1 MKLKKLQ
8 LENFRNYHR
17 YEYIFDPDKNA
28 TVITGPNGKGK
39 TNLLEAI
46 HVMSL
51 GKSFRS
57 VLQDDLIEWE
67 MDYFRCRADIEANG
81 EAMTL
86 EVGYS
91 NYPSKKKVFK
101 VNGAAVKNSE
111 YVGTFTSVLFNP
123 EDLNILYLSPSLRR
137 KYIDILLSQSEKKY
151 LQSLLK
157 YNKSLKQRNAL
168 LHDIREQKFQGR
180 DTKPMID
187 NLYAWDKEV
196 SQFGEVLIEKR
207 QDFTEFLNKKLTKIY
222 QSISGDKENIHV
234 TYVTKIANNYLQ
246 TLSERLE
253 KDILQGR
260 STAGPH
266 RDDLQFFINDK
277 EINKTASRGEFRT
290 LLLSIK
296 LAEIDYLKEKT
307 GENPILILDD
317 VFSELDTARQ
327 TQLLKAI
334 ENCQAIISTTD
345 LSNLQ
350 EMASES
356 AILQLADTQ

>member
-67 MDYFRCRADIEANG
+67 MDYFRCLADVEAGG
-81 EAMTL
+81 EAMKL

-101 VNGAAVKNSE
+101 VNDAAVKNSE
-111 YVGTFTSVLFNP
+111 YVGTFTSVLFHP

-137 KYIDILLSQSEKKY
+137 KYMDILLSQSEKRY

-168 LHDIREQKFQGR
+168 LQDIREQRFKGN
-180 DTKPMID
+180 DTKSMID

-207 QDFTEFLNKKLTKIY
+207 QEFTGFLNKKLTKIY
-222 QSISGDKENIHV
+222 QSISGDKEKITV
-234 TYVTKIANNYLQ
+234 TYVTKIANSYLQ
-246 TLSERLE
+246 TLSERLD

-260 STAGPH
+260 TTAGPH

-277 EINKTASRGEFRT
+277 EISKTASRGEFRT
-290 LLLSIK
+290 LLLAIK

-307 GENPILILDD
+307 GENPVLILDD
-317 VFSELDTARQ
+317 VFSELDMARQ

-334 ENCQAIISTTD
+334 KNCQAIISTTD

-356 AILQLADTQ
+356 AILQLADAQ